1 MRNVLLSASLL
12 SASLLSA
19 AFAHDTQ
26 TVGEGTEQYRIT
38 IGYVN
43 EPPYTE
49 QLNGLD
55 LIVRTPDDE
64 PVENLENSLS
74 ASLIAPDG
82 ERTRELPLRA
92 QYGQPGHYTSD
103 FILSEPGIYTF
114 EIGGFIGGLEVD
126 LTLPY
131 DHEVT
136 PADELRFP

>member
-1 MRNVLLSASLL
+1 MRNLLALLVASLA
-12 SASLLSA
+12 ASTFAL
-19 AFAHDTQ
+19 AHDTQ
-26 TVGEGTEQYRIT
+26 TVGEGAERYRIT
-38 IGYVN
+38 LGYVN

-49 QLNGLD
+49 QLNGLE
-55 LIVRTPDDE
+55 LIVRTQGGE
-64 PVENLENSLS
+64 PVENLANSLS
-74 ASLIAPDG
+74 ATIIAPDG

-92 QYGQPGHYTSD
+92 RYGQPGAYTSD
-103 FILSEPGIYTF
+103 FILSEPGTYTF